1 MSSIVLILQTVNIM
15 AQSTNYE
22 KYMANQKSIGAT
34 LALQIFFPG
43 AGNAYVGQSPIKIIA
58 YPTLYAFALV
68 CAFAGGATTHDKDQ
82 KATWFVLGISG
93 ASLINIIG
101 TIDAVSGCNK
111 FNGNLRKKYDLVFN
125 SNSLKLTYNF

>member
-1 MSSIVLILQTVNIM
+1 MFNKFVLVSSIVLTLQTVNTM
-15 AQSTNYE
+15 AQSSNYE

-58 YPTLYAFALV
+58 YPTLYVFALV
-68 CAFAGGATTHDKDQ
+68 CAFAGGATTYDNDQ
-82 KATWFVLGISG
+82 KATWFGLGLSG
-93 ASLINIIG
+93 AALINIIG

-111 FNGNLRKKYDLVFN
+111 YNEKLRQNPL
-125 SNSLKLTYNF
+125 